1 MNKQGQTS
9 SKGTRKDINSQEI
22 QERTNKKQKGLGRT
36 KKNKRD
42 EEGQKTYKR
51 DKDKNQKK
59 GPKSKNKKNQGHT
72 K

>member
-42 EEGQKTYKR
+42 
-51 DKDKNQKK
+51 KK
-59 GPKSKNKKNQGHT
+59 GQNITNWTIKDRNAQKGQGRT
-72 K
+72 E